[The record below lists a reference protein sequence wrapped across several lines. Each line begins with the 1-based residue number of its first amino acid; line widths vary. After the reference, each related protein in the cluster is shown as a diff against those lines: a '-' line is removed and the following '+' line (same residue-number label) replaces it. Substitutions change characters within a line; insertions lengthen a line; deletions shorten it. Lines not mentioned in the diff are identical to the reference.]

1 MANAGPALQKQES
14 LPLGVIVE
22 RRRIDHP
29 WQEYSWRPVAVLPGA
44 AAHDP
49 AAAWKILREGD
60 GWTRYLCGTLPLELF
75 RKETESYKVNLS
87 QAPPRVFVVLRP
99 DDSGQS
105 AHDVVPFL
113 VTASPFEAQDYLDS
127 GEEIVEAVPMPPD
140 VIAFVQAYVDA
151 HHVDEPF
158 YKRKRKRHDPEKVG
172 FGKTAQGRKG
182 PRHG

>member
-1 MANAGPALQKQES
+1 MTDSGQTLRKQES

-29 WQEYSWRPVAVLPGA
+29 WQDYTWRPVAVLPGA
-44 AAHDP
+44 APQDP
-49 AAAWKILREGD
+49 GAPWKVLREGD

-75 RKETESYKVNLS
+75 RKETESYRVNLS
-87 QAPPRVFVVLRP
+87 QEPPRVFVVLRQ
-99 DDSGQS
+99 DDSGAA
-105 AHDVVPFL
+105 AHDVLPFL

-127 GEEIVEAVPMPPD
+127 GEEIVEGVAMPPD

-158 YKRKRKRHDPEKVG
+158 YKRKRKRHDPDKVG
-172 FGKTAQGRKG
+172 FGNRPAGRKG
-182 PRHG
+182 GPDG